1 MINKLEKILNNYH
14 VTLEEGIPVS
24 VRFLSKNDL
33 KKIVRLDK
41 GLLMMEDF
49 AEISIFYV
57 LRIKEEIFFDV
68 FITVRRDT
76 LFVLIE
82 SVYIPIELS
91 CDRFNSVLYD
101 CGRAPN
107 RFYITR
113 EKCKDYLRCWW
124 DKALY

>member
-1 MINKLEKILNNYH
+1 MINKLKKILNNYH
-14 VTLEEGIPVS
+14 VTLDEGIPVS

-41 GLLMMEDF
+41 SLLMRDDF
-49 AEISIFYV
+49 TELSIFYI

-91 CDRFNSVLYD
+91 CDRFNFVLHD

-113 EKCKDYLRCWW
+113 EQCKDYLRCWW

>member
-1 MINKLEKILNNYH
+1 MINKLKKILNNYIF
-14 VTLEEGIPVS
+14 TLDEGIPVS

-33 KKIVRLDK
+33 RKIVRLDK
-41 GLLMMEDF
+41 SLLMIDDCNEL
-49 AEISIFYV
+49 SIYYV

-91 CDRFNSVLYD
+91 CDKFNSVLYD
-101 CGRAPN
+101 CGITPN
-107 RFYITR
+107 RFFITR
-113 EKCKDYLRCWW
+113 EKCKDYLRCSW
-124 DKALY
+124 DKVLY